1 MRLSQTFAK
10 TSKNVSADAD
20 TLNHKLLVQAG
31 FVRQEAA
38 GIYSYLPLGLKVLRK
53 IEQVVREGMGELGA
67 EEILMPILHP
77 AAPWKTTGGWDNID
91 VLFKLKSRTDAEY
104 ALGQSEE
111 EIVTPL
117 VMSTIQ
123 SYKDLPVKVYQIHWK
138 YRDELRAKSGIL
150 RGREFLMKDMYSFHT
165 TQADFDK
172 FYNEAKEAY
181 IAIYE
186 RMGLTAKVTEASGGV
201 FTTKVSYEFEVLTDA
216 GEDNIYFC
224 DKCDFC
230 VEDEIAKDKPGDKCP
245 KCGKGELSA
254 AKASEV
260 GNVFDLGQ
268 KFAKDFNLT
277 FVDDKNERHY
287 PVMGCYGIGISRVM
301 GVIAEKHNDE
311 KGLIWPESVAPADI
325 HLIVLGEDE
334 QARQAADKLYDELTA
349 KGKDVIYDDRDEP
362 AGAKFADAD
371 LIGVPLRLTVSPKTV
386 AAGGVEVKRRSASD
400 SSVLA
405 WGSEE
410 LDKLL
415 Q

>member
-10 TSKNVSADAD
+10 TSKTVTGDAD

-53 IEQVVREGMGELGA
+53 IEQIVREGMNELGA

-77 AAPWKTTGGWDNID
+77 AAPWKTTGGWDNVD
-91 VLFKLKSRTDAEY
+91 VLFKLKSRTETEY

-117 VMSTIQ
+117 VMSRAQ
-123 SYKDLPVKVYQIHWK
+123 SYKDFPVKVYQIHWK

-165 TQADFDK
+165 SQEEFDK
-172 FYNEAKEAY
+172 FYGQVKDAY
-181 IAIYE
+181 IKIYE

-201 FTTKVSYEFEVLTDA
+201 FTSKISYEFEVLTDA
-216 GEDNIYFC
+216 GEDNIYYC
-224 DKCDFC
+224 SECDFC

-245 KCGKGELSA
+245 RCGKGTLKE

-268 KFAKDFNLT
+268 KFAKDFDLAY
-277 FVDDKNERHY
+277 VDEKNQRHY

-301 GVIAEKHNDE
+301 GVIAEKHNDG
-311 KGLIWPESVAPADI
+311 KGLMWPESVAPADV
-325 HLIVLGEDE
+325 HLIVLGEDASVKKE
-334 QARQAADKLYDELTA
+334 AEKLFTELEAA
-349 KGKDVIYDDRDEP
+349 GRDVIYDDRDEP

-371 LIGVPLRLTVSPKTV
+371 LIGVPLRVTVSPK
-386 AAGGVEVKRRSASD
+386 AAEAGGVEVKRRDEQENRIVKA
-400 SSVLA
+400 
-405 WGSEE
+405 EE
-410 LDKLL
+410 IIGLL
-415 Q
+415 K